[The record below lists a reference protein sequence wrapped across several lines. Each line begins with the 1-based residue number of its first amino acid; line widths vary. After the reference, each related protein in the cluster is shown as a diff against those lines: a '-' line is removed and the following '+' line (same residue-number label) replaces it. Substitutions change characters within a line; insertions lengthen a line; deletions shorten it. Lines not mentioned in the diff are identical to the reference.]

1 MIGSTLHWLMAAL
14 ALISCASATPRGS
27 LADGAT
33 GTIRFSTQSPTNA
46 EFIRGHAT
54 AAAALI
60 SGELT
65 LPRAPGGRVPAVVL
79 VHGSGGVGNNMPGW
93 RAELTGIGVA
103 TFIVDSFTGRGV
115 SETATDQSRVSDG
128 AMVVDAYRALELLAT
143 HPAIDPDRIAVMG
156 FSKGGRVAV
165 ASSLLRFYTTWGP
178 KTVRFAAH
186 LPFYPP
192 CLVHLIDEEK
202 IAAPMRIFHGAADD
216 WTPVA
221 PCREYV
227 ERMRR
232 AGGDV
237 VLIEFPGAGH
247 GFDVPT
253 TRPGTYLRHVQNGSR
268 CRFVEH
274 FPGQFVSSSTGGT
287 ATGESCVTRGA
298 TVGYHAAA
306 HRAAI
311 AAVKEFLM
319 ATFKLQPR

>member
-1 MIGSTLHWLMAAL
+1 MIGPTLRGLAAAL
-14 ALISCASATPRGS
+14 TLISCASATPRGS

-46 EFIRGHAT
+46 EFLRGHAT
-54 AAAALI
+54 APAALI

-65 LPRAPGGRVPAVVL
+65 LPRAPSGRVPAVVL

-103 TFIVDSFTGRGV
+103 AFIVDSFTGRGV

-165 ASSLLRFYTTWGP
+165 ASSLLRFYPMWGP

-192 CLVHLIDEEK
+192 CLVQLIDEEK
-202 IAAPMRIFHGAADD
+202 IAAPMRIFHGATDD

-221 PCREYV
+221 PCRAYV

-237 VLIEFPGAGH
+237 ALIEFPGAGH

-253 TRPGTYLRHVQNGSR
+253 TKPGTYLPRVQNGSR
-268 CRFVEH
+268 CRFVERS
-274 FPGQFVSSSTGGT
+274 PGQFVTSTAGE
-287 ATGESCVTRGA
+287 AAPGESCVTRGA
-298 TVGYHAAA
+298 TVGYSASA
-306 HRAAI
+306 HRASI
-311 AAVKEFLM
+311 AGVKEFLI
-319 ATFKLQPR
+319 ATFRLPPR